1 MLHYHFHFFLVSQV
15 GFFGNHFI
23 SIIFGHVLGR
33 MIKFSYLE
41 KILTSIVNKP
51 NLNILLE
58 HTMFKFEGSSFND

>member
-1 MLHYHFHFFLVSQV
+1 MLHYHFHFFSS
-15 GFFGNHFI
+15 FFHFI

-33 MIKFSYLE
+33 MIKSSYLK